1 MAELNQYLFTFKRIS
16 REVNHKIPFTISPS
30 WVGEGL
36 GGGERVK
43 LPLKITFPSD
53 EMWRKV
59 FTGIDVFFFSWRKL
73 FVRNEK
79 ACEHLWR
86 NWPNSPSDC
95 RSQAGKEDHR
105 NLQQKKLKKIVLSW
119 TGIRNWEYLSG
130 RSLGSSSAIANSAP
144 LVLRRCTRTSSY
156 LLH

>member
-1 MAELNQYLFTFKRIS
+1 MADLNRYLFTFKRIS
-16 REVNHKIPFTISPS
+16 SEVNHKIPFTIPPS

-43 LPLKITFPSD
+43 LPLKITFPSRCEGKFLRESTYFSSPEGNCLL
-53 EMWRKV
+53 EMK
-59 FTGIDVFFFSWRKL
+59 KL
-73 FVRNEK
+73 VSS
-79 ACEHLWR
+79 HLWR

-95 RSQAGKEDHR
+95 RSQAGKEDQR
-105 NLQQKKLKKIVLSW
+105 VLQQKKLKKIVLSW